1 MINNMEN
8 DNINKGKKLFI
19 VIVVVTIFLQLAPS
33 FPATGSSIEVTITR
47 LIFPISVIVL
57 YLFLAYGTYKGY
69 KWARITLAV
78 PYLASLIF
86 SLPTVLFLLSYTRS
100 TNFVMLAYEIPSVL
114 FAIFS
119 AIALLKSKNLIAF
132 LESNRGNHQHE
143 NTHTPEEVHV
153 GESVAK
159 QGIFA
164 RLKKAQI
171 YQVVLGIGVF
181 ILFTQYIWKSLYVG
195 GVVPGVYWLF
205 FYLDEWFLES
215 VKYTFILAGLFF
227 IVWILGKLF
236 VPKIAPQSI
245 KIFGSLIFVGFAIVF
260 TFPVVMA
267 HSTVFIEKLQV
278 RNTIYYLSAYPMF
291 AEVNY
296 SVAQCEFTGQFC
308 KTIFVSGD
316 ITGTNW
322 LNSHLKYN
330 DTTKEL
336 TLVEDEEGIIFTK
349 VLK

>member
-1 MINNMEN
+1 MEN
-8 DNINKGKKLFI
+8 DKAHKGKRLFVAI
-19 VIVVVTIFLQLAPS
+19 VIVTIFLQLAPS
-33 FPATGSSIEVTITR
+33 FPAMGSSIELIISR
-47 LIFPISVIVL
+47 LIFPITVIVL
-57 YLFLAYGTYKGY
+57 YLFLAYGTYIGY

-78 PYLASLIF
+78 SYLASLIF
-86 SLPTVLFLLSYTRS
+86 SLPTVLYVLSSKRS
-100 TNFVMLAYEIPSVL
+100 TNFVILAYEIPSVL

-119 AIALLKSKNLIAF
+119 AIVLLKSKNLIAF
-132 LESNRGNHQHE
+132 LESNRNKDQQE
-143 NTHTPEEVHV
+143 NTQLSEEVHI
-153 GESVAK
+153 GESVTK

-171 YQVVLGIGVF
+171 HQVILGIGVF
-181 ILFTQYIWKSLYVG
+181 ILFTQYVWKFLYIG
-195 GVVPGVYWLF
+195 GIIPGAYWLF

-215 VKYTFILAGLFF
+215 IKYTFILAGLFL
-227 IVWILGKLF
+227 IIWVLGKLF

-245 KIFGSLIFVGFAIVF
+245 KIFGSLIFVGFAIIF
-260 TFPVVMA
+260 TFPMVMA
-267 HSTVFIEKLQV
+267 RSTVFIEKLQV
-278 RNTIYYLSAYPMF
+278 RNTVYYLSAYPMF

-308 KTIFVSGD
+308 RTVFVSGD

-322 LNSHLKYN
+322 LDSHLKYN
-330 DTTKEL
+330 GNTNEL